1 MRDHFKKMVLQT
13 VDSPSPLP
21 PTPTTVTKAHPHS
34 SHPPV
39 PHSAGVFSTSSFSL
53 PSPLPSKTA
62 VQPLS
67 LPTTVPPSS
76 SSHANTAIIS
86 ETPPSVIGPSAHL
99 AGRVMSHDT
108 PVGHVMSHDTPVGH
122 VMSHGASHDQK
133 QQVFSPTTDDDQ
145 MKHIEK
151 VCCKSEKNT
160 CVYNMRFCDLHRL
173 LKLFYR
179 QKKK

>member
-1 MRDHFKKMVLQT
+1 MVLQT

-39 PHSAGVFSTSSFSL
+39 PHSASVFSTSSFSL
-53 PSPLPSKTA
+53 PSPLPSKTV

-108 PVGHVMSHDTPVGH
+108 PVGHVMSH
-122 VMSHGASHDQK
+122 GASHDKK
-133 QQVFSPTTDDDQ
+133 QQVFTPTTDDDQ

-151 VCCKSEKNT
+151 VCCKSEKILV
-160 CVYNMRFCDLHRL
+160 CLI
-173 LKLFYR
+173 
-179 QKKK
+179 